1 MIFDLMDM
9 TLLDYIKVRRKGIS
23 ENKSRQFLYQ
33 IVCGVHHLHL
43 KGIFHRD
50 IKPENILMKFHHKM
64 EVEHDIVLKLSDFG
78 STASIHTNQPYT
90 EYVATR
96 WYRPPECL
104 LTSGEYG
111 CRMDIWSVGCVFFEI
126 LTLQP
131 LFPGNNELDQLHKI
145 HEILG
150 APTKKLL
157 QRFKNRRVI
166 MEFPKYVPTGVEVLL
181 PRLSQN
187 GISILR
193 AMIKYF
199 PDERITA
206 RKLMIDS
213 YFSCLAVKRGKT
225 SSSLTSCMPTTIGG
239 GGGGG
244 CGIAERN
251 GYSGDKNVSSS

>member
-9 TLLDYIKVRRKGIS
+9 TLLDYIKVRKKGIS

-33 IVCGVHHLHL
+33 IVCGVNHLHV

-50 IKPENILMKFHHKM
+50 IKPENILMKFMHKV
-64 EVEHDIVLKLSDFG
+64 EVDQRIELKLSDFG
-78 STASIHTNQPYT
+78 STASIHTNKPYT

-96 WYRPPECL
+96 WYRAPECL

-111 CRMDIWSVGCVFFEI
+111 CRMDIWSVGCVFYEI
-126 LTLQP
+126 ITLQP
-131 LFPGNNELDQLHKI
+131 LFPGSNELDQLHKI

-157 QRFKNRRVI
+157 QRFKNRRVF
-166 MEFPKYVPTGVEVLL
+166 MEFPKYTPTGVEVLL
-181 PRLSQN
+181 PRLSQD
-187 GISILR
+187 GISILK

-213 YFSCLAVKRGKT
+213 YFSCLLVKRDQKT
-225 SSSLTSCMPTTIGG
+225 SSQASFMPPTRSLSTSGVEKVGDGG
-239 GGGGG
+239 D
-244 CGIAERN
+244 R
-251 GYSGDKNVSSS
+251 NVS